1 MEEENWEER
10 AQMMLGCLVDI
21 LHPIV
26 SNGHIWTIALAM
38 REQMEADDDESQ
50 RES

>member
-10 AQMMLGCLVDI
+10 AEALLESMVDI

-26 SNGHIWTIALAM
+26 SNDVLWTVALEMRRHI
-38 REQMEADDDESQ
+38 EQEDDESQ